1 MQVADFYEGYKLIL
15 GTKRR
20 IEGLSLRATD
30 ATWSNGSGPEA
41 AGTML
46 VLIQAMTGRKAVLTE
61 LEGPGVEVLQGRRVL
76 LDLERV
82 GRWCGPFTPVLSHD
96 HGHCTRAR
104 PVAMIPA

>member
-61 LEGPGVEVLQGRRVL
+61 LEVPVSRCCRDAESSSTSNESAGGAGPSHPCSHTTMVIARGR
-76 LDLERV
+76 D
-82 GRWCGPFTPVLSHD
+82 RW
-96 HGHCTRAR
+96 R
-104 PVAMIPA
+104 